1 MEDIENMM
9 KCRAIFL
16 YSIGLL
22 LDDISIIY
30 DNRFDYLLRSFLD
43 NYLKDNFDIFNVLYY
58 LKKDENGN
66 IYIYEEEEWTGML
79 YEYLWYL
86 SIHDNKKIIKMY
98 DDVGNNVVKKISDL
112 VGLFYDYVMIL
123 RDMSLVKVKS

>member
-22 LDDISIIY
+22 LNDISIIY
-30 DNRFDYLLRSFLD
+30 DNRLDYLLRSFLD

-123 RDMSLVKVKS
+123 RDMSFVKVKS